1 VSRDL
6 LSERICSDSTL
17 VSWTKLSRKR
27 GPDFARMRNLL
38 QEPGLQAIRQ
48 QLEPLR
54 DALVNWLLQQAIRQD
69 HEEAMGLYDGLAVDP
84 QSLVSPAYHDRSLQI
99 CSPSALVPAEY
110 AQRDYGVLPEATSW
124 ATWPPGLP
132 RLSY

>member
-1 VSRDL
+1 M
-6 LSERICSDSTL
+6 
-17 VSWTKLSRKR
+17 K
-27 GPDFARMRNLL
+27 NLL

-69 HEEAMGLYDGLAVDP
+69 HEEAVGVYDGLAVDP
-84 QSLVSPAYHDRSLQI
+84 QSLVLPAYHDCSLQI
-99 CSPSALVPAEY
+99 CSPSTLVSAEY

-124 ATWPPGLP
+124 TSLP
-132 RLSY
+132 LGMPHCSY